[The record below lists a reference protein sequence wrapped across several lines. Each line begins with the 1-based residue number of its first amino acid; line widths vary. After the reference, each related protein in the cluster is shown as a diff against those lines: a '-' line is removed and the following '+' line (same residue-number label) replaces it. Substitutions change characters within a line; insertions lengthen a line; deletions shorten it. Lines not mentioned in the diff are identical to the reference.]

1 MYLRVLLHL
10 EKKVWN
16 CVAVL
21 TLRQKTKQYPNKQKT
36 LRSVSLFFFFFF
48 PLQIDAFCFKSWT
61 ENADLSV
68 LEIYPLES
76 QGFKDL
82 SCKGRQKFRTSCE
95 PTKPGNNNLQSM
107 VSFPG
112 DI

>member
-36 LRSVSLFFFFFF
+36 LRSVSLFFFFFLCKLM
-48 PLQIDAFCFKSWT
+48 P
-61 ENADLSV
+61 SV
-68 LEIYPLES
+68 SNL
-76 QGFKDL
+76 G
-82 SCKGRQKFRTSCE
+82 QKM
-95 PTKPGNNNLQSM
+95 L
-107 VSFPG
+107 
-112 DI
+112 I